1 MKSILTLALCAT
13 TSLATFAETLHP
25 GEKEGTT
32 FSLATQK
39 APESIKKA
47 DPTITVGG
55 FITGKYSITDKAN
68 VTDNGG
74 FDMRYL
80 RIYGSGYVYK
90 DFFYRFQ
97 GEVSGAPGVDKGA
110 RLLDAFVEW
119 QKYNAFRVKVG
130 QFKRSFGFE
139 NPMSPLAI
147 GHGAYSQATLKFLMN
162 DRCGEHSSGGR
173 DLGAQI
179 QGDFLKVGGEKGHYL
194 FHYQFGVFNGQGINH
209 KDKDKEKDYIAGLWV
224 RPLKKLEVGGFLWN
238 GTYTNEANTQDQ
250 IDRKRMGFG
259 VKYEDK
265 WTVRAEYM
273 YSYGGA
279 IKDANAPKH
288 SEGWYATVGVP
299 VAKNFKVYGKWDC
312 YRNDTRTWDSLKT
325 DWCMSANYN
334 FGKNLMM
341 QLNYTY
347 TVDRTPSLNDNHFNT
362 VDFQISARF

>member
-32 FSLATQK
+32 FNLATQK
-39 APESIKKA
+39 APEAIKKA

-55 FITGKYSITDKAN
+55 FITGKYSINDKKN
-68 VTDNGG
+68 TTENGG
-74 FDMRYL
+74 FEMRYL

-119 QKYNAFRVKVG
+119 QKYDAFRVKVG

-179 QGDFLKVGGEKGHYL
+179 QGDL
-194 FHYQFGVFNGQGINH
+194 
-209 KDKDKEKDYIAGLWV
+209 
-224 RPLKKLEVGGFLWN
+224 
-238 GTYTNEANTQDQ
+238 
-250 IDRKRMGFG
+250 
-259 VKYEDK
+259 
-265 WTVRAEYM
+265 
-273 YSYGGA
+273 
-279 IKDANAPKH
+279 
-288 SEGWYATVGVP
+288 
-299 VAKNFKVYGKWDC
+299 FKV
-312 YRNDTRTWDSLKT
+312 
-325 DWCMSANYN
+325 
-334 FGKNLMM
+334 
-341 QLNYTY
+341 
-347 TVDRTPSLNDNHFNT
+347 
-362 VDFQISARF
+362 

>member
-1 MKSILTLALCAT
+1 MKKLFLVAALAGIMQTADAQTSKPQASIVVDK
-13 TSLATFAETLHP
+13 
-25 GEKEGTT
+25 KEV
-32 FSLATQK
+32 AN
-39 APESIKKA
+39 
-47 DPTITVGG
+47 ITVGG

-68 VTDNGG
+68 VSDNGG
-74 FDMRYL
+74 FDMRYFRL
-80 RIYGSGYVYK
+80 YGSGYCFK

-97 GEVSGAPGVDKGA
+97 GEVCGAPGVDKGA

-119 QKYNAFRVKVG
+119 QKYDALRIKIG

-147 GHGAYSQATLKFLMN
+147 GHGSYSQATLKFLMN

-179 QGDFLKVGGEKGHYL
+179 QGDLLKVGGDKGHYL
-194 FHYQFGVFNGQGINH
+194 IHYQLGVFNGQGINH
-209 KDKDKEKDYIAGLWV
+209 KDKDKDKDYIAGLWF
-224 RPLKKLEVGGFLWN
+224 RPMKKLEVGGFVWN
-238 GTYTNEANTQDQ
+238 GTYTNESDVQDQ

-279 IKDANAPKH
+279 IKTPNAPKH
-288 SEGWYATVGVP
+288 SEGWYATGWYATIGAP
-299 VAKNFKVYGKWDC
+299 VAKNLKIYGKWDC
-312 YRNDTRTWDSLKT
+312 YHHNTRSWSSLKT

-341 QLNYTY
+341 QFNYIY
-347 TVDRTPSLNDNHFNT
+347 TIDRNSSSSDNHYNT
-362 VDFQISARF
+362 IDLQISARF